1 MRHYLIAGGQVT
13 ICRKPPTKL
22 AKGDLLVSSSEELE
36 ASRLNTKQLVAV
48 YDGLPGAEKLTKVS
62 SRKAALDALWA
73 ALERL
78 AATGKAAKK
87 AAASQRP
94 ASKQAQV
101 IAMLRRPQGA
111 TVDAIIAATGWQ
123 RHTVR
128 GVISGA
134 LKKKLGLAIVSEK
147 AAGGTRVYRI
157 AQPERARA

>member
-1 MRHYLIAGGQVT
+1 MRHYLISGGQVT
-13 ICRKPPTKL
+13 ICRKRPTKL
-22 AKGDLLVSSSEELE
+22 AKGDLLVKSSEDLE
-36 ASRLNTKQLVAV
+36 ASRLNTKQLAAI
-48 YDGLPGAEKLTKVS
+48 YDALPGAEKLTKVPN
-62 SRKAALDALWA
+62 RKTALERLWA
-73 ALERL
+73 ALEHL
-78 AATGKAAKK
+78 PAAGSAATKAV
-87 AAASQRP
+87 ASPRP

-147 AAGGTRVYRI
+147 VAGGTRVYRI
-157 AQPERARA
+157 AQPARERA

>member
-1 MRHYLIAGGQVT
+1 VPN
-13 ICRKPPTKL
+13 RKT
-22 AKGDLLVSSSEELE
+22 ALE
-36 ASRLNTKQLVAV
+36 R
-48 YDGLPGAEKLTKVS
+48 
-62 SRKAALDALWA
+62 LWA
-73 ALERL
+73 ALENLPAVGR
-78 AATGKAAKK
+78 AATK
-87 AAASQRP
+87 AAASPRP

-147 AAGGTRVYRI
+147 VESGTRVYRI
-157 AQPERARA
+157 AQPERERA